1 MAKKAKD
8 ETNVTRISA
17 SDSGKSK
24 RSSKP
29 AKKTADVV
37 AKSKVKA
44 TKAKKSD
51 DAKPKK
57 NSRNPLRPFFGY
69 FAGAWKE
76 LRQVHWPT
84 RRATWSLTGAVLAFA
99 AFFVVFILLLDALFK
114 FIFELLLK

>member
-8 ETNVTRISA
+8 DANVTRISA
-17 SDSGKSK
+17 SD
-24 RSSKP
+24 
-29 AKKTADVV
+29 
-37 AKSKVKA
+37 AKSTKKGNKSASTAKPA
-44 TKAKKSD
+44 TKAKAAVKKSSRAENAD
-51 DAKPKK
+51 KK
-57 NSRNPLRPFFGY
+57 SRNPLRAFFGY
-69 FAGAWKE
+69 FVGAWQE